1 MGEVSQPF
9 TPNPAGILWEAD
21 GACPLSQSL
30 LGYILVEWDPGAE
43 SKFRELAA
51 GNGLLF

>member
-1 MGEVSQPF
+1 MGAPVL
-9 TPNPAGILWEAD
+9 ACIMWEAD

-30 LGYILVEWDPGAE
+30 LGYILVEWNPGAE